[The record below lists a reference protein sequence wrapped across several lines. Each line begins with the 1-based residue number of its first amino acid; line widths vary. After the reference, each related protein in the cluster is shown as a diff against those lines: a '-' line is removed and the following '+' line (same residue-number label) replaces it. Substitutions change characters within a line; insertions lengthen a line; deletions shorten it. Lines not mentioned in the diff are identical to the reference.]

1 MVDEIKKFPK
11 ILISFTLSKKKNKF
25 NLYEMP
31 HHRDVYL
38 KFFTN
43 GELKKNCSKGIRRA
57 RKFKFK
63 IQKETNKRR
72 MLGEKKGPQRERKK
86 GEDVKR
92 VVEGIMVRKQGERG
106 GGEKD

>member
-1 MVDEIKKFPK
+1 M
-11 ILISFTLSKKKNKF
+11 T
-25 NLYEMP
+25 

-72 MLGEKKGPQRERKK
+72 MLGEKKRTPERKK
-86 GEDVKR
+86 KGRGCKKSSGGNYGEKTR
-92 VVEGIMVRKQGERG
+92 GERG
-106 GGEKD
+106 GEKD